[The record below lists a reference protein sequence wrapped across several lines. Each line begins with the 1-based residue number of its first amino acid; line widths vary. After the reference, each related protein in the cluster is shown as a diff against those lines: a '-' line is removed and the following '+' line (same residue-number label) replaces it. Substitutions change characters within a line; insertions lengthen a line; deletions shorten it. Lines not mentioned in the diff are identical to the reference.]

1 MSEPTAPEL
10 PAKWLSPADEVLAA
24 ERLREIASKAE
35 FGYLCD
41 AATTHFAAQT
51 ALSLIQ
57 ARQATRSSLLETMK
71 EMRELE
77 AQIATLKAH
86 LHGTPSSVP
95 TNAESRSE
103 WWVVDHAAGDQKI
116 SGPFPTMESAGV
128 SRDYIERTQTA
139 KQSLER
145 NLHVKR

>member
-1 MSEPTAPEL
+1 MSYCTKCGFPQQDCHCDLRAFLAEKRAEDDIVKFIERDNEN

-57 ARQATRSSLLETMK
+57 SRRATRHSLLETMK
-71 EMRELE
+71 EIRSLE

-86 LHGTPSSVP
+86 LQGTCTPP
-95 TNAESRSE
+95 A
-103 WWVVDHAAGDQKI
+103 
-116 SGPFPTMESAGV
+116 P
-128 SRDYIERTQTA
+128 
-139 KQSLER
+139 
-145 NLHVKR
+145 